1 MVIENMT
8 LANNTGDNAIS
19 IVGAHITQVDFTVL
33 TIQLTEKQRV
43 AAIALSGTPGGDGG
57 AMIFDMHDAALQ
69 DRSGNF
75 MEEAFS
81 LAVNEVPDTVLPR
94 VISFIIDYTT
104 GLLVI
109 STSETIDITPSSLVK
124 LEKFSINNVGSG
136 NALKI
141 LLDGASIES
150 IDDTEITLTLTE
162 ANRVLSLY
170 LSGTP
175 GGDGE
180 ALALEVLANAYQDIA
195 ENKNLEDAILQ
206 NTLNELPGCWNQTL
220 LMFV

>member
-1 MVIENMT
+1 MNNADYCKRDRRCNTKELVVIENIT

-43 AAIALSGTPGGDGG
+43 AAIALSGTPT
-57 AMIFDMHDAALQ
+57 AMGSNDFRHADAALQ

-81 LAVNEVPDTVLPR
+81 LVNEVPDTVLPR
-94 VISFIIDYTT
+94 VISSIIDYTT

-124 LEKFSINNVGSG
+124 QKSL
-136 NALKI
+136 AL
-141 LLDGASIES
+141 
-150 IDDTEITLTLTE
+150 ITLEQECSRNST
-162 ANRVLSLY
+162 
-170 LSGTP
+170 
-175 GGDGE
+175 
-180 ALALEVLANAYQDIA
+180 
-195 ENKNLEDAILQ
+195 
-206 NTLNELPGCWNQTL
+206 
-220 LMFV
+220 